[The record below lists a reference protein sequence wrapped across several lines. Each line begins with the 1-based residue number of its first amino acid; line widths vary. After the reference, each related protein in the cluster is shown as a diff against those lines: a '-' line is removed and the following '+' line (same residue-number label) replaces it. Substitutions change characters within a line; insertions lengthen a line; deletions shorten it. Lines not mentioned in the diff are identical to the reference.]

1 MFREKLTTRKN
12 LEALKH
18 EIDLDEHKLS
28 INEVYR
34 RYGTSPAMGL
44 SEERASVILERDGPN
59 DLTPIRRTP
68 EIVRLAKN
76 MFGGFAMLLWIGAV
90 LCFIAHFLELYTL
103 DDPQYDNMYLGI
115 ALASVII
122 ITGFFSYHQQA
133 KSSKI
138 MESFKYLVPQ
148 QACVVRHGKSRN
160 INPDKIVVGDI
171 VEIQR
176 GNRIPAD
183 IRIIRAHGLKVDN
196 SSLTGECEPQVR
208 GVEYT
213 NDDILET
220 RNLAFF
226 GTFAVEG
233 SCIGVVI
240 RTGDKTFIG
249 RIANLTAG
257 IERGHTPIA
266 VEITHF
272 IRIITIIAVVVG
284 VIFCICSLF
293 LGYTY
298 VEAVVFLI
306 SIIVAQ
312 VPEGLLATVT
322 VCLTLTAQ
330 RMARKNCL
338 VKNLEAIETLGSTTV
353 ICTDKT
359 GTLTQNQM
367 TVAHM
372 WFDNHIIDSDIDAFH
387 TQSNYIKYS
396 LCWSALARCAT
407 LCNTATFNDD
417 PNNLSKPVLQ
427 RQCEGDASE
436 IAILKCMEDITG
448 NVSNYRSINSKVCEV
463 QFSSS
468 NRYQLSIHSTD
479 DNDERYLLVMKGAP
493 EKIIKNC
500 STIYVDG
507 CEIEFNQFWKTQY
520 ETAFKQLSN
529 HGERVLAFADYRL
542 PLNKY
547 PRGYEFDCDTINF
560 HVNPYFEHFNFP
572 TDGLRFLGL
581 ISLIDPPRVN
591 VAEAVQKCRSA
602 GIRLLMITGDHPLTA
617 AAIARYTGI
626 ITDQDTTEQLIENV
640 FDNNA
645 RSCVIHG
652 STLKTMNSIQLDNLI
667 KYHQE
672 IVFART
678 SPQQKLIIVETCQ
691 RLGEIVAVTGDG
703 VNDSPALKKADIG
716 IAMGITGSDVSKQA
730 SDMILLDDNFA
741 SIITGIEQGRIIFDN
756 LKKSICYTLSS
767 KIPELSPFLLYMIF
781 QIPLPLGTIA
791 ILCIDLGTDM
801 LPAISLA
808 YERAESDIMKRPPRD
823 AKTEHLA
830 TDRLISMSYGQ
841 LGMIQAGGGF
851 FVYTI
856 VMAENGFFPSR
867 LFGLRK
873 SWDSRS
879 INDLEDSYGQEWT
892 YEQRKA
898 LEDTCHT
905 AFFVTVVIVQ
915 WTVLLCCKS
924 RRNSLFRQGMSNH
937 VLNMSIIFET
947 LLAILISYTP
957 YINRGL
963 MMYPLKLHWWFLPL
977 PFTLLVL
984 IYDEWRKWII
994 RKYPGSIID
1003 QETSY

>member
-1 MFREKLTTRKN
+1 MFRDKKPAARNN
-12 LEALKH
+12 LEALKN
-18 EIDLDEHKLS
+18 EIELDEHKIS
-28 INEVYR
+28 IGEVYR

-44 SEERASVILERDGPN
+44 TEERAAVLLERDGPN
-59 DLTPIRRTP
+59 DLTPARTTP

-76 MFGGFAMLLWIGAV
+76 MFGGFAMLLWVGAF

-103 DDPQYDNMYLGI
+103 EDPQYDNMYLGI

-148 QACVVRHGKSRN
+148 AACVVRHGRSRN
-160 INPDKIVVGDI
+160 INPEDIVIGDI
-171 VEIQR
+171 VEVHR
-176 GNRIPAD
+176 GDRIPAD

-196 SSLTGECEPQVR
+196 SSLTGESEPQSR
-208 GVEYT
+208 GIEYT
-213 NDDILET
+213 NEDPLET

-257 IERGHTPIA
+257 VQSGTTPIA
-266 VEITHF
+266 TEINHF

-284 VIFCICSLF
+284 VIFCICSLS

-306 SIIVAQ
+306 SVIVAQ
-312 VPEGLLATVT
+312 PLL
-322 VCLTLTAQ
+322 LTTNGTKKLFY
-330 RMARKNCL
+330 
-338 VKNLEAIETLGSTTV
+338 
-353 ICTDKT
+353 KT

-372 WFDNHIIDSDIDAFH
+372 WFDNHIIDADIEAF
-387 TQSNYIKYS
+387 QSKSNYTRFS
-396 LCWSALARCAT
+396 HCWKALTRCAM
-407 LCNTATFNDD
+407 LCNTAIFKDD
-417 PNNLSKPVLQ
+417 PDNLTKPILQ
-427 RQCEGDASE
+427 RQSEGDASE
-436 IAILKCMEDITG
+436 TAILKCMEATVG
-448 NVSNYRSINSKVCEV
+448 SVSTYRAINPKICEV

-468 NRYQLSIHSTD
+468 NRYQFSIHSTN
-479 DNDERYLLVMKGAP
+479 DNDDRYLLVMKGAP
-493 EKIIKNC
+493 EKILKNC
-500 STIYVDG
+500 STIFVDG
-507 CEIEFNQFWKTQY
+507 SEIGFNDYWKKEY
-520 ETAFKQLSN
+520 EKAFKELSN
-529 HGERVLAFADYRL
+529 LGERVLAFADYRL
-542 PLNKY
+542 PLNQY
-547 PRGYEFDCDTINF
+547 PRDFPFDCDTINF
-560 HVNPYFEHFNFP
+560 HVNPYYENFNFP
-572 TDGLRFLGL
+572 TTGLRFLGL

-591 VAEAVQKCRSA
+591 VAQAVSKCRSA
-602 GIRLLMITGDHPLTA
+602 GIRILMVTGDHPLTA
-617 AAIARYTGI
+617 AAIARATGI
-626 ITDQDTTEQLIENV
+626 ITDQSPTETLLENINDTTTK
-640 FDNNA
+640 A
-645 RSCVIHG
+645 CVIHG
-652 STLKTMNSIQLDNLI
+652 NALKNLTKDQLDEVI
-667 KYHQE
+667 KTHE
-672 IVFART
+672 EVVFART
-678 SPQQKLIIVETCQ
+678 SPQQKLIIVESCQ

-741 SIITGIEQGRIIFDN
+741 SIITGIEEGRLIFDN

-767 KIPELSPFLLYMIF
+767 KIPELAPFLFYMIAE
-781 QIPLPLGTIA
+781 IPLPLGTIA

-801 LPAISLA
+801 FPAISLA
-808 YERAESDIMKRPPRD
+808 YERAESDIMQRPPRD
-823 AKTEHLA
+823 AKREHLA
-830 TDRLISMSYGQ
+830 TDRLIWMSYGQ

-851 FVYTI
+851 FVYTV
-856 VMAENGFFPSR
+856 VMAENGFLPSR
-867 LFGLRK
+867 LLGLRK
-873 SWDSRS
+873 SWDSRAV
-879 INDLEDSYGQEWT
+879 NDLEDSYGQEWS

-924 RRNSLFRQGMSNH
+924 RRNSLFRQGMSNQ

-947 LLAILISYTP
+947 VLAIIISYTP

-977 PFTLLVL
+977 PFTLLVFV
-984 IYDEWRKWII
+984 YDEWRKLLI
-994 RKYPGSIID
+994 RKFPGSFID
-1003 QETSY
+1003 RETSY